1 MDQRQHY
8 VPQFYQRGWTENNE
22 GLIWVY
28 RKNETPKRQSIGK
41 RVGMEVN
48 FYGDEDVEKEISKE
62 ALEDSAAR
70 VVQKI
75 RDRNQIMP
83 DDKKC
88 LSRFISVFWRRVPK
102 HRITVNETCQEM
114 LPTVVG
120 KYRQEISAITPETET
135 QAAKAAHVLAEL
147 DRVEEQ
153 YTAEI
158 PDYFFINNIKR
169 ASVFE
174 EALCHMDWAFF
185 EVKRDDPYNSPFITS
200 DAPVVWSKGCGIGDK
215 EKGIVLFPISKD
227 LLLQAMWVTSFRN
240 AYVPIND
247 VEVRRFNGYIADE
260 AHTEV
265 YASKKS
271 SGLMALVNNRMK
283 T

>member
-8 VPQFYQRGWTENNE
+8 VPQFYQRGWTENND

-28 RKNETPKRQSIGK
+28 RKNENPKRQSIAK
-41 RVGMEVN
+41 KVGMKIN
-48 FYGDEDVEKEISKE
+48 FYGDEDMEKEISKE
-62 ALEDSAAR
+62 ALEDSTAR
-70 VVQKI
+70 IVQKI
-75 RDRNQIMP
+75 RDRNRITL

-102 HRITVNETCQEM
+102 HKLTVNETCQEM
-114 LPTVVG
+114 LPAVVD
-120 KYRQEISAITPETET
+120 KYRQGISALIPETET
-135 QAAKAAHVLAEL
+135 QAGRAAHILAEL

-153 YTAEI
+153 YKAEI

-169 ASVFE
+169 ASMFE
-174 EALCHMDWAFF
+174 DVLFNMDWAFF
-185 EVKRDDPYNSPFITS
+185 EVKKDDPYNNPFITS

-227 LLLQAMWVTSFRN
+227 LLLQAMWITSFRN
-240 AYVPIND
+240 AYIPIND
-247 VEVRRFNGYIADE
+247 VEVRRFNGYIAEE

-271 SGLMALVNNRMK
+271 SGLMLLVNKRMK
-283 T
+283 E

>member
-8 VPQFYQRGWTENNE
+8 VPQFYQRGWTQNNE

-28 RKNETPKRQSIGK
+28 RKNEVPRRQSISK
-41 RVGMEVN
+41 KVGMEFN
-48 FYGDEDVEKEISKE
+48 FYGDEVVEKEISDE

-75 RDRNQIMP
+75 RNHNPITS
-83 DDKKC
+83 DDKKS

-102 HRITVNETCQEM
+102 HKLTVNEKCQEM
-114 LPTVVG
+114 LPAIVG
-120 KYRQEISAITPETET
+120 KYRQEISALTPETKT
-135 QAAKAAHVLAEL
+135 QASRAAHLLAEL
-147 DRVEEQ
+147 DRIEEQ
-153 YTAEI
+153 YTAEL

-169 ASVFE
+169 VSIFE
-174 EALCHMDWAFF
+174 DALFHMDWAFF
-185 EVKRDDPYNSPFITS
+185 EVKKDNPYNNPFITS
-200 DAPVVWSKGCGIGDK
+200 DAPVVFSKGCGIGDK
-215 EKGIVLFPISKD
+215 EKGILLFPISKD
-227 LLLQAMWVTSFRN
+227 LLLQAMWITSFRN

-247 VEVRRFNGYIADE
+247 VDVRRFNGYIAEE

-271 SGLMALVNNRMK
+271 SGLMALVNRRMK